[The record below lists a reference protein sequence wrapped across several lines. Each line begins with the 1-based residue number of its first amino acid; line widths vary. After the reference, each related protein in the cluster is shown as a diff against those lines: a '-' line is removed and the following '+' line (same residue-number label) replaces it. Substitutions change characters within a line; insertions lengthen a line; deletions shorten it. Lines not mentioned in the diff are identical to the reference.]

1 MKPVLPSNLL
11 GSPSMS
17 QPSVDLA
24 FPIVE
29 GRTVTID
36 HGHQLYGAVKT
47 AAPALGEVPLGLH
60 PLRGQP
66 LDGGLLL
73 LRPGSF
79 LRLRL
84 GADNLAKA
92 LPLAGR
98 EIRVGSMLLRLGA
111 PRIEALEPH
120 PTVYAR
126 TVVLVKKDPASPDRG
141 RPATGPELTAALQA
155 IVGPTASIHLLRTR
169 SIRIH
174 GQQILGF
181 EVVVEDLTPEASLRL
196 QAEGLGGRR
205 AFGCGIF
212 VNAGDRKPV
221 AATTPTVTEEGIG
234 HA

>member
-1 MKPVLPSNLL
+1 
-11 GSPSMS
+11 MS
-17 QPSVDLA
+17 QPAVDLA

-47 AAPALGEVPLGLH
+47 AAPALGEVPLGIH

-66 LDGGLLL
+66 LEGGLLL
-73 LRPGSF
+73 LRPGAV

-84 GADNLAKA
+84 TADHLAKA

-98 EIRVGSMLLRLGA
+98 EVRVGSMLLRLGA

-120 PTVYAR
+120 PTLFAR
-126 TVVLVKKDPASPDRG
+126 TVVLVKKDPATPDRG
-141 RPATGPELTAALQA
+141 RPATAPEVTAALQ
-155 IVGPTASIHLLRTR
+155 SIAGSGATIRLPKTR

-174 GQQILGF
+174 GQQIHGF
-181 EVVVEDLTPEASLRL
+181 EVVVEGLSPESSLRL

-212 VNAGDRKPV
+212 VNAGVRKP
-221 AATTPTVTEEGIG
+221 TPAVVEEGIG

>member
-1 MKPVLPSNLL
+1 MT
-11 GSPSMS
+11 

-47 AAPALGEVPLGLH
+47 GAPALGEVPLGLH

-73 LRPGSF
+73 LRPGSV

-84 GADNLAKA
+84 GADHLAKA
-92 LPLAGR
+92 LPLSGR

-120 PTVYAR
+120 STLYAR
-126 TVVLVKKDPASPDRG
+126 TVVLVKKNAASPDRG
-141 RPATGPELTAALQA
+141 RPATGPELTAALRA
-155 IVGPTASIHLLRTR
+155 IVGSTAPIHLLRTR

-181 EVVVEDLTPEASLRL
+181 EVVVEGLSPEVSLRL
-196 QAEGLGGRR
+196 QTEGFGGRR
-205 AFGCGIF
+205 AFGCGLF
-212 VNAGDRKPV
+212 VNAGDRKPLV
-221 AATTPTVTEEGIG
+221 AAAPTVTEEGVG

>member
-1 MKPVLPSNLL
+1 MT
-11 GSPSMS
+11 

-47 AAPALGEVPLGLH
+47 AAPSLGEVPLGLH

-66 LDGGLLL
+66 LEGGLLL
-73 LRPGSF
+73 LRPGTV

-84 GADNLAKA
+84 GADHLAKA

-98 EIRVGSMLLRLGA
+98 EIRIGSMLLRLGA

-120 PTVYAR
+120 PTLYAR

-141 RPATGPELTAALQA
+141 RPATGPELTTALQA
-155 IVGPTASIHLLRTR
+155 IVGPTATIHLQRTR

-174 GQQILGF
+174 SQQILGF
-181 EVVVEDLTPEASLRL
+181 EVVVEGLTPEVSVRL
-196 QAEGLGGRR
+196 QTEGFGGRR

-212 VNAGDRKPV
+212 VNAGDRKPMP
-221 AATTPTVTEEGIG
+221 AADSKATEEGIG

>member
-1 MKPVLPSNLL
+1 MT
-11 GSPSMS
+11 
-17 QPSVDLA
+17 QPAVDLA

-47 AAPALGEVPLGLH
+47 AASALGEVPIGIH

-73 LRPGSF
+73 LRPGSV

-84 GADNLAKA
+84 TADHLAKA

-120 PTVYAR
+120 STLYAR
-126 TVVLVKKDPASPDRG
+126 TVVLVKKDPARPDRG

-155 IVGPTASIHLLRTR
+155 IVGPMSTIHLLRTR

-181 EVVVEDLTPEASLRL
+181 EVVVEGLTPDISLRL
-196 QAEGLGGRR
+196 QTEGLGGRR

-212 VNAGDRKPV
+212 VSAGDRKQ
-221 AATTPTVTEEGIG
+221 ATVPTTTEEGIG